1 MRKLEERFAS
11 ELVVIGVHSGKYH
24 AERVTERIRH
34 ASRRLDA
41 EHPIVND
48 RQFRVWRSYA
58 VSAWPTLVV
67 IDPAGY
73 VVGAHAGEFTSDMLA
88 PFIDSII
95 GAAESKGTLDRNP
108 FVLNPDQ
115 ETVSARLRYPGKV
128 AIDGQRV
135 AISDSGNNRVI
146 IGNLS
151 VDGRTMTTVREI
163 GGKLGFA
170 DSGAA
175 IFNSPQGLCFRDDAL
190 YVADAGNHAIRA
202 INLDSGNVSTVA
214 GNGRQLRTRADREQR
229 ALSSPWDVTV
239 RDEKLYIAMA
249 GMHQIWSLDL
259 SSGALRV
266 HAGSGAEDIRDGR
279 GTEALLGQP
288 MGITSGKNVLYFA
301 DAESNAIRSA
311 DFDSQP
317 NIRTIIGTGLFDFG
331 DVDGNGDDVR
341 MQHQQSVAV
350 APNGKLLVADSYN
363 DSLKWLD
370 PESRS
375 ATTWVTGLNEP
386 SGVACG
392 DSFAYVADTN
402 AHRIATIAYDTGDVG
417 ELTMR

>member
-11 ELVVIGVHSGKYH
+11 EIVVIGVHSGKYH
-24 AERVTERIRH
+24 AERVTDRIRH
-34 ASRRLDA
+34 ASRRLGA

-48 RQFRVWRSYA
+48 RQFRVWRSHA

-73 VVGAHAGEFTSDMLA
+73 VVGAHVGEFTSEMLA
-88 PFIDSII
+88 PFIDSMI
-95 GAAESKGTLDRNP
+95 AAADLKGTLDRKP
-108 FVLNPDQ
+108 FVLNPDP
-115 ETVSARLRYPGKV
+115 EATGVMLRYPGKV
-128 AIDGQRV
+128 TIDGQRF

-146 IGNLS
+146 VGNLS
-151 VDGRTMTTVREI
+151 TGGRAMTTVREI
-163 GGKLGFA
+163 GGVLGFA
-170 DSGAA
+170 DGRAPM
-175 IFNSPQGLCFRDDAL
+175 FNSPQGLCFRGDVL

-202 INLDSGNVSTVA
+202 IDLESGEVTTIA
-214 GNGRQLRTRADREQR
+214 GNGRQLRTRADREER

-239 RDEKLYIAMA
+239 RDEMLYIAMA
-249 GMHQIWSLDL
+249 GTHQIWTLDL
-259 SSGALRV
+259 STGALRV
-266 HAGSGAEDIRDGR
+266 HAGSGGEDIRDGR
-279 GTEALLGQP
+279 GTEALLAQP

-301 DAESNAIRSA
+301 DAESSAIRSA
-311 DFDSQP
+311 DFESQP
-317 NIRTIIGTGLFDFG
+317 NIRTITGTGLFDFG

-370 PESRS
+370 PQSRS

-386 SGVACG
+386 SGVTCG
-392 DSFAYVADTN
+392 DSYAYVADTN
-402 AHRIATIAYDTGDVG
+402 AHRIATVAYDTGDVG
-417 ELTMR
+417 ELIMR